1 MNKDLIEDKLN
12 QIIDQCSERKIT
24 CIILLKKYIYFVME
38 MEDHLRHCLLMIKW
52 WTLLMRQKILK
63 WWKVKK
69 SNEMIKLIVYES
81 LFH

>member
-24 CIILLKKYIYFVME
+24 WIILLKKYIYFMME
-38 MEDHLRHCLLMIKW
+38 MEDHLRYCLLMIKW

-81 LFH
+81 LLH